1 MKIGLVVIGLGGI
14 SLEYDLQSTL
24 SKVGNRE
31 SHVKSILDHDNFSL
45 LAGVDSSEISRQQLV
60 RNFGI
65 PAYPTLE
72 SIPKNILAEAEAFI
86 VATPTSTHFQILNE
100 ISRVR
105 KNPWILCEKPMGHS
119 LSEAIKVSGI
129 LDIDRILVNYTRK
142 FSSDIEL
149 CEKAFKTFLNERGGN
164 SLEITCEIFG
174 GTLRTGSHF
183 IDLLNSWF
191 PNNFSEVN
199 FEKRYSGASDSYS
212 VLMNFGRQKI
222 LYTDANSQG
231 GESYGILRV
240 EDGLD
245 STIYIRDQLI
255 VKQNSDANEYQIH
268 ASQSQTLEAF
278 KILITSNGI
287 VNNSNYENAVKVHR
301 IIDSISSL

>member
-1 MKIGLVVIGLGGI
+1 MKIGLIVIGLGGI

-24 SKVGNRE
+24 SEVGNRE
-31 SHVKSILDHDNFSL
+31 SHIKSILDHDNFLL
-45 LAGVDSSEISRQQLV
+45 LAGVDLSEISRQKIT

-65 PAYPTLE
+65 PAYSTLE
-72 SIPKNILAEAEAFI
+72 SIPKNILAQAEAFI

-105 KNPWILCEKPMGHS
+105 KNPWILCEKPMSDS
-119 LSEAIKVSGI
+119 LSSAIKVSGI

-142 FSSDIEL
+142 FSNDVKL
-149 CEKAFKTFLNERGGN
+149 CEKAFKTFLHERSGN

-191 PNNFSEVN
+191 PNNFSEII
-199 FEKRYSGASDSYS
+199 FEKRYCGASVSFS
-212 VLMNFGRQKI
+212 VLMNFGRQKV
-222 LYTDANSQG
+222 LYTDVNSQA
-231 GESYGILRV
+231 GESYGILKV
-240 EDGLD
+240 EDGLH
-245 STIYIRDQLI
+245 SISYIRDQLI
-255 VKQNSDANEYQIH
+255 VKQNSDVNNYQIR

-278 KILITSNGI
+278 KTLITSDGS

-301 IIDSISSL
+301 IIDTILSL